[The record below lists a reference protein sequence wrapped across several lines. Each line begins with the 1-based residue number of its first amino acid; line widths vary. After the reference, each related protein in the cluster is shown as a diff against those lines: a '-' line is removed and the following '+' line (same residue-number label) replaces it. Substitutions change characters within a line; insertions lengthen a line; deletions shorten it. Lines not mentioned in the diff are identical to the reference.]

1 MDTNDCLECTDDGV
15 LRIVGRFYS
24 PVLPMLGDN
33 IRNGPTRSTLHSTG
47 LVITSSSHI
56 AVRPKEI
63 HNIITHTFFRVNDVS
78 ISLGQLL
85 PICTYSV
92 SPCKATWMAVRQKRS
107 CSEARLVGQSLHEL
121 ASSGS
126 MHRDKSVRL
135 RYPRIF
141 MIYITC
147 GKQKQCECQS

>member
-1 MDTNDCLECTDDGV
+1 MAPSPGV

-33 IRNGPTRSTLHSTG
+33 IRNGPTRSLITSTLHSTG
-47 LVITSSSHI
+47 LVIMSSSHI

-63 HNIITHTFFRVNDVS
+63 HNIITHTYTHTHFSEQMMFPFPLGSSFRFVRTLS
-78 ISLGQLL
+78 
-85 PICTYSV
+85 P
-92 SPCKATWMAVRQKRS
+92 PCKATWMAVRQKRS

-147 GKQKQCECQS
+147 GKQK